1 MLLVYFS
8 ACIRWRAI
16 TLTCMHPLHPHR
28 PQRVDSY
35 EYELPAD
42 FVDEEIDE
50 DEAFNSE
57 DERLYG
63 HLFSKGNKRG
73 RDGGDDEGDSD
84 DEDASGSDDDDLLD
98 SEEDSEESGDDEEED
113 DSELD
118 DVFARAG
125 GESGSEEDADP
136 AEEEGGDED
145 EEEAGAHEA
154 MLRAVTGGAAGPRSK
169 RPKRDVVVTEAY
181 TESEF
186 NLPAAG
192 GYYRVFMLFAA
203 LSNHLKRS
211 TFPRRTARCT
221 APVST

>member
-84 DEDASGSDDDDLLD
+84 DEDDSGSDDDDLLD

-136 AEEEGGDED
+136 AEEEGGDEEVYEVIIKGKTYYTSNEKSGVIYGVD
-145 EEEAGAHEA
+145 ENG
-154 MLRAVTGGAAGPRSK
+154 
-169 RPKRDVVVTEAY
+169 DVSLEVGVY
-181 TESEF
+181 KDGKPIF
-186 NLPAAG
+186 
-192 GYYRVFMLFAA
+192 
-203 LSNHLKRS
+203 K
-211 TFPRRTARCT
+211 
-221 APVST
+221 